1 MRVLRRAMDA
11 AEAMSARGRLITMPA
26 PGPVQVWRDWVETEM
41 VLQATSA
48 RAPVP
53 FSDFR
58 P

>member
-1 MRVLRRAMDA
+1 MLRRAMDA
-11 AEAMSARGRLITMPA
+11 AEAMSARGLPITMPA

-53 FSDFR
+53 FGDFR